1 MSGHWGSSVPSTP
14 GFPPLTGFAV
24 KESAPSTIIHINLQ
38 DDSGVIINFSRYT
51 DHRKSEQ
58 SFRGQGRPP
67 PPMTTVHGH
76 CARPRSRSP
85 VRVID
90 GANEGG
96 GALHSGPPPVH
107 FGGGGAGT
115 QDFRHPF
122 PEIGKSGMA
131 ASGVAEK
138 MGIESSVSNH
148 NDAAILHSGVDH

>member
-14 GFPPLTGFAV
+14 GFPPLPGFAV
-24 KESAPSTIIHINLQ
+24 KESSPSTIIHINLQ
-38 DDSGVIINFSRYT
+38 HESEVILNFSNYT
-51 DHRKSEQ
+51 DQRKSEQ

-67 PPMTTVHGH
+67 PLMTTVHGD

-90 GANEGG
+90 GANGGG

-107 FGGGGAGT
+107 FGSGGAGT
-115 QDFRHPF
+115 HYFRQPVS
-122 PEIGKSGMA
+122 EIGQSGMA
-131 ASGVAEK
+131 ALGVAEK
-138 MGIESSVSNH
+138 MGIESSASNH